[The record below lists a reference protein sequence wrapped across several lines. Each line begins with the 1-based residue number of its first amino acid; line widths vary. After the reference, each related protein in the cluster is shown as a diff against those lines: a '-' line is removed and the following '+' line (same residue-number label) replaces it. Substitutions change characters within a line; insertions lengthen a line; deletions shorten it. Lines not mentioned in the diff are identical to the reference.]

1 MKFLHLVWA
10 GIWRKPVRAILT
22 AASIVMA
29 FLLFGLLQ
37 GFVSGIG
44 NSVKLTHADVLLTF
58 SRVSQVEPLPISEA
72 QQIRT
77 VPGVASVTPVILF
90 VGAYRTA
97 LQIVPAFAVDID
109 ALAKSDPGLITSA
122 QLAAM
127 KADRAGALLSSAM
140 GRYGWKPGDRVPI
153 RSALWTNRDGKS
165 IWDLDIVGT
174 HGGST
179 DDMFRN
185 VVLVNYDYV
194 DQARTSSQGTAS
206 LFVLKI
212 ADPNRAAEIA
222 HAVDALFA
230 NSPHETKTASQRQLA
245 QDQLKQISGLGV
257 AVQAIVGAAFFAL
270 LFSVGSVMMQSV
282 RERTPE
288 LAVLKTL
295 GFTDAGI
302 LGLLLSE
309 TFLLCLFAAAIGLG
323 LAALL
328 FPAIR
333 VATGFGVQGGPTLAI
348 GFLLAAALAL
358 LTGFAPAVR
367 GMRLSI
373 VDALAGR

>member
-10 GIWRKPVRAILT
+10 GIWRRPVRAILT
-22 AASIVMA
+22 LASIVMA

-37 GFVSGIG
+37 GFVSGLG
-44 NSVKLTHADVLLTF
+44 ASVKLTHADVLLTF

-90 VGAYRTA
+90 IGSYRTP
-97 LQIVPAFAVDID
+97 LQIVPAFALDVDE
-109 ALAKSDPGLITSA
+109 LAKSDPSLITPA

-127 KADRAGALLSSAM
+127 KNDRAGALLSAAM
-140 GRYGWKPGDRVPI
+140 GRYGWKVGDKVPI
-153 RSALWTNRDGKS
+153 RSALWTNREGKNV
-165 IWDLDIVGT
+165 WDLDIVGT
-174 HGGST
+174 HGGSS

-212 ADPNRAAEIA
+212 ADPNRAAAIA
-222 HAVDALFA
+222 HAVDARFA
-230 NSPHETKTASQRQLA
+230 NSPHETKTASQRQIA

-295 GFTDAGI
+295 GFTDTGI
-302 LGLLLSE
+302 LGLILSE
-309 TFLLCLFAAAIGLG
+309 TVLLCMFAAAIGLG

-333 VATGFGVQGGPTLAI
+333 VVTGFGVQGGPTLAI
-348 GFLLAAALAL
+348 GFLMAAALAL
-358 LTGFAPAVR
+358 LTGLAPAIR